1 MRTTT
6 ATQPISE
13 TVTPESVGNDPR
25 FRRSSM
31 AYLSPRDIAAALAV
45 DWNCITKWCR
55 DGYRSAAGRIE
66 LRHERLGK
74 QYRIRWAWVEDFM
87 AACKAGDASGSR
99 VGSCEAGGAV
109 SDSDQTD
116 EHDEHELTKR
126 ESEAWKVLER
136 EHGLSR
142 PGTTKTTKRAKGK
155 VVRNGRAK

>member
-87 AACKAGDASGSR
+87 AACKAGD
-99 VGSCEAGGAV
+99 
-109 SDSDQTD
+109 SDQTD
-116 EHDEHELTKR
+116 KHDELELTKR